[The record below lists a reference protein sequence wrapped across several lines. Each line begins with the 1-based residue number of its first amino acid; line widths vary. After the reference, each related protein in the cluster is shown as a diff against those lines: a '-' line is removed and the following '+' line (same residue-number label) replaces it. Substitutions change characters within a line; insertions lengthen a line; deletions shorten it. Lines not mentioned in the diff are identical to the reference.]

1 MPDALALPARKTSSF
16 VILVA
21 AGAATAGLLYGYDVA
36 VINSAL
42 VFLRSR
48 FALSAL
54 EAEMVASIAFWGCA
68 IGAAISG
75 WASDRF
81 GRRSVLLVAGL
92 LFCLADL
99 SAFASGQFWQLLSVR
114 LVAGV
119 GIGSALLV
127 APLYI
132 AEISPAHARGRLVTV
147 NQLATVSGILI
158 GFLCNFEIA
167 ASLHDNWRWMFAAGA
182 LPAIALCV
190 SLLWIPE
197 SPRWLIQ
204 HGQRDRAVAILK
216 RTSSGVA
223 LQEALDEIGTRI
235 NEETGTYSEL
245 FGPALR
251 KPLTLA
257 IMLAIIQQITG
268 VNTVLF
274 YGSILFAEHTGA
286 STIQAIG
293 MNVIVGAVN
302 LVFTIVGLFLID
314 RLGRRPL
321 LLTGTG
327 GMGICLVAFAVMAR
341 IFPGR
346 SELLLVPLLGYVAC
360 FAFGLGTGVWV
371 CLAELFPNRI
381 RGRAMSIATVVLWM
395 TVSGVAATFLTLL
408 NAFSA
413 STVFLGYAV
422 LCAASFACIYLLLPE
437 TKNRTLEDIERIWSQ
452 DSKEFLGSNSH

>member
-36 VINSAL
+36 SLIAPLFFSAAD
-42 VFLRSR
+42 

-68 IGAAISG
+68 IGAAISAG
-75 WASDRF
+75 ERPLWPPLCSFGCRF
-81 GRRSVLLVAGL
+81 A
-92 LFCLADL
+92 
-99 SAFASGQFWQLLSVR
+99 LLSCRPQRVR
-114 LVAGV
+114 IRPILAIAVRAACG
-119 GIGSALLV
+119 GSRDWLGASWSLALHRRDFSC
-127 APLYI
+127 AC
-132 AEISPAHARGRLVTV
+132 SRPARHV

-204 HGQRDRAVAILK
+204 HGHKDRAVAILK
-216 RTSSGVA
+216 RTSSGAA

-235 NEETGTYSEL
+235 NEETGTYREL

-321 LLTGTG
+321 LLT
-327 GMGICLVAFAVMAR
+327 
-341 IFPGR
+341 
-346 SELLLVPLLGYVAC
+346 ELAAWGYASSPLPSWRAYFQVDLSCCSFHYLATSHVSPSGWAQAC
-360 FAFGLGTGVWV
+360 GSAWQSSSQ
-371 CLAELFPNRI
+371 RI

-422 LCAASFACIYLLLPE
+422 LCAASFACIYLLCRRP
-437 TKNRTLEDIERIWSQ
+437 RTALWKTSNVSGPRIPRS
-452 DSKEFLGSNSH
+452 F